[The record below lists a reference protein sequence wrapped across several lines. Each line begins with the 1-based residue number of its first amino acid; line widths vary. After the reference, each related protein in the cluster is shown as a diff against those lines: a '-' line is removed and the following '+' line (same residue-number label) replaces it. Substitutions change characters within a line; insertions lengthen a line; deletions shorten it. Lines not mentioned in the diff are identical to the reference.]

1 MLKMVT
7 HSYPSLPSPARSP
20 VVNSTCSDFNH
31 GSALHI
37 AASNLCLGAAKCLLE
52 HGANPALR
60 NRKGQVPAE
69 VVPDPMDMSL
79 DKAEAALV
87 AKELRTLLEEA
98 VPLSCTLPK
107 VTLPNYDNVPGN
119 LMLTALGLRLGDR
132 VLLDG
137 QKVRGWGEER
147 GGSSRIPP
155 GAGCMGCRQTSLV
168 VTPYFISSRSCYQ
181 HTPFI

>member
-1 MLKMVT
+1 MWSLKGYDLS
-7 HSYPSLPSPARSP
+7 HSVLVSCVLFDPQ
-20 VVNSTCSDFNH
+20 
-31 GSALHI
+31 
-37 AASNLCLGAAKCLLE
+37 
-52 HGANPALR
+52 

-119 LMLTALGLRLGDR
+119 LMLSALGLRLGDR

-137 QKVRGWGEER
+137 QKVRGWDEGW
-147 GGSSRIPP
+147 GGLSSRTDPP
-155 GAGCMGCRQTSLV
+155 PRPLPPAPRAGCMGFGQTPRQSHHTLFLLEV
-168 VTPYFISSRSCYQ
+168 VISTLRLYDVHPVLSSDR
-181 HTPFI
+181 PVP

>member
-1 MLKMVT
+1 MGLVGVQPVPLSPC
-7 HSYPSLPSPARSP
+7 SYFSIGPQ
-20 VVNSTCSDFNH
+20 
-31 GSALHI
+31 
-37 AASNLCLGAAKCLLE
+37 
-52 HGANPALR
+52 

-98 VPLSCTLPK
+98 VPLSCALPK

-119 LMLTALGLRLGDR
+119 LMLSTLGLRLGDR

-137 QKVRGWGEER
+137 QKVRD
-147 GGSSRIPP
+147 
-155 GAGCMGCRQTSLV
+155 
-168 VTPYFISSRSCYQ
+168 
-181 HTPFI
+181 

>member
-1 MLKMVT
+1 MWSLKGYDLS
-7 HSYPSLPSPARSP
+7 HSVLVSCVLFDPQ
-20 VVNSTCSDFNH
+20 
-31 GSALHI
+31 
-37 AASNLCLGAAKCLLE
+37 
-52 HGANPALR
+52 

-119 LMLTALGLRLGDR
+119 LMLSALGLRLGDR

-137 QKVRGWGEER
+137 QKVRGWDEGW
-147 GGSSRIPP
+147 GGLSSRTDPP
-155 GAGCMGCRQTSLV
+155 PAPCPQPLELGAWASDRLPGS
-168 VTPYFISSRSCYQ
+168 
-181 HTPFI
+181 HTILCFS

>member
-1 MLKMVT
+1 MWSSKGCGSS
-7 HSYPSLPSPARSP
+7 HSVP
-20 VVNSTCSDFNH
+20 VSCVLFD
-31 GSALHI
+31 
-37 AASNLCLGAAKCLLE
+37 
-52 HGANPALR
+52 PQ

-119 LMLTALGLRLGDR
+119 LMLSALGLRLGDR

-137 QKVRGWGEER
+137 QKVRGWGESGEDSALAS
-147 GGSSRIPP
+147 GPEL
-155 GAGCMGCRQTSLV
+155 GAWAADRLPAS
-168 VTPYFISSRSCYQ
+168 
-181 HTPFI
+181 HTVLPVS

>member
-1 MLKMVT
+1 MLHPDSSLTYTELWPVLLNL
-7 HSYPSLPSPARSP
+7 YPPFPGILQ
-20 VVNSTCSDFNH
+20 
-31 GSALHI
+31 
-37 AASNLCLGAAKCLLE
+37 
-52 HGANPALR
+52 

-98 VPLSCTLPK
+98 VPLSCALPK

-119 LMLTALGLRLGDR
+119 LMLSALGLRLGDR

-137 QKVRGWGEER
+137 QKVRVLGVCVCMHKGKGVRPRLLLPPEFLKTYLFFHWKDRLRKER
-147 GGSSRIPP
+147 ERSLFCMFIPP
-155 GAGCMGCRQTSLV
+155 CNGWS
-168 VTPYFISSRSCYQ
+168 
-181 HTPFI
+181 

>member
-1 MLKMVT
+1 MVSKKGM
-7 HSYPSLPSPARSP
+7 HGLSHLVPVPSVLF
-20 VVNSTCSDFNH
+20 D
-31 GSALHI
+31 LQ
-37 AASNLCLGAAKCLLE
+37 
-52 HGANPALR
+52 

-119 LMLTALGLRLGDR
+119 LMLSALGLRLGDR

-137 QKVRGWGEER
+137 QKVRGLGEEWGGLSWVR
-147 GGSSRIPP
+147 GPQTEHPLCSPP
-155 GAGCMGCRQTSLV
+155 WQSHCAS
-168 VTPYFISSRSCYQ
+168 F
-181 HTPFI
+181 

>member
-1 MLKMVT
+1 MGSVGVQPVPL
-7 HSYPSLPSPARSP
+7 SPCPCLPIGPQ
-20 VVNSTCSDFNH
+20 
-31 GSALHI
+31 
-37 AASNLCLGAAKCLLE
+37 
-52 HGANPALR
+52 

-98 VPLSCTLPK
+98 VPLSCALPK

-119 LMLTALGLRLGDR
+119 LMLTTLGLRLGDR

-137 QKVRGWGEER
+137 QKVRDWTG
-147 GGSSRIPP
+147 
-155 GAGCMGCRQTSLV
+155 
-168 VTPYFISSRSCYQ
+168 
-181 HTPFI
+181 

>member
-1 MLKMVT
+1 MPHPFLVPCWPLRHLDLGSPGMGSVGIQPLPLSPC
-7 HSYPSLPSPARSP
+7 SYLPIGPQ
-20 VVNSTCSDFNH
+20 
-31 GSALHI
+31 
-37 AASNLCLGAAKCLLE
+37 
-52 HGANPALR
+52 

-98 VPLSCTLPK
+98 VPLSCALPK

-119 LMLTALGLRLGDR
+119 LMLSALGLRLGDR

-137 QKVRGWGEER
+137 QKVRD
-147 GGSSRIPP
+147 
-155 GAGCMGCRQTSLV
+155 
-168 VTPYFISSRSCYQ
+168 
-181 HTPFI
+181 